1 MANEPNEDG
10 HRGSEWQWQCACGAA
25 WRTENFLLGR
35 DPVPACPNALTSPNP
50 ERHRARAQPQ
60 GQPKEEQQSKE
71 QPPQGER
78 FNADKMRPSLISPFA
93 LWMLG
98 KVLQF
103 GAKKY
108 APHNWTKGLS
118 WEETCDSLQRHYL
131 KFLMGEELDEE
142 SQLPHVAHL
151 FCNTMFLVHM
161 HVTGTGKDDRGFVSF
176 KLSEQYRKFFTQQA
190 HPQSEEKKAP

>member
-1 MANEPNEDG
+1 MANEPDEDG
-10 HRGSEWQWQCACGAA
+10 HRGSDSAWQCTCGAM
-25 WRTENFLLGR
+25 WSVKNFVLGR
-35 DPVPACPNALTSPNP
+35 DPVPKCPSAHLQGIG
-50 ERHRARAQPQ
+50 HRSTLIGAYAEGAQ
-60 GQPKEEQQSKE
+60 QPKGE
-71 QPPQGER
+71 QPSQGKR

-161 HVTGTGKDDRGFVSF
+161 HVTGTGKDDRGFVAF

>member
-1 MANEPNEDG
+1 MG
-10 HRGSEWQWQCACGAA
+10 TVH
-25 WRTENFLLGR
+25 
-35 DPVPACPNALTSPNP
+35 
-50 ERHRARAQPQ
+50 QPQ
-60 GQPKEEQQSKE
+60 LKLIADDGASRTPIGE
-71 QPPQGER
+71 PTDDHAAPQGKR

-161 HVTGTGKDDRGFVSF
+161 HVTGTGKDDRGFVAF
-176 KLSEQYRKFFTQQA
+176 KLSEQYRKFFNQQA
-190 HPQSEEKKAP
+190 HPQSEKEKTP